1 MVIADSRLRLGCDWQ
16 FFAEELTM
24 AEKAL
29 SAVIQEANIQGVSTR
44 SVDDLAK
51 AMVVTSISKR
61 QVSPLG

>member
-1 MVIADSRLRLGCDWQ
+1 
-16 FFAEELTM
+16 M